1 MQKLFNL
8 MAVSAFTVAVAQV
21 TILGYLYANQD
32 KYIEQVRSQ
41 IMEEVSGMIPGLG
54 SDAPTGDFNVNPYF

>member
-1 MQKLFNL
+1 MQKVFNF
-8 MAVSAFTVAVAQV
+8 MAVTAFSVATAQV
-21 TILGYLYANQD
+21 AILGYLFVNQD

-54 SDAPTGDFNVNPYF
+54 SDAPAGDFNVNPYF